1 MLLGL
6 MPGPPIR
13 HSPPWPCIAP
23 CSIAPGLSEPCRKH
37 ADITPKGAFCPG
49 VTDVPPRLPTARD
62 KARPAAQAVNVL
74 SHRRNDA
81 VLAKSQRGVV
91 SGELP
96 MKLAPAAVKQ
106 PLLIK
111 DSDTTIAIAIWTD
124 PTVIEA
130 FFMSG
135 RGY

>member
-1 MLLGL
+1 
-6 MPGPPIR
+6 
-13 HSPPWPCIAP
+13 
-23 CSIAPGLSEPCRKH
+23 
-37 ADITPKGAFCPG
+37 
-49 VTDVPPRLPTARD
+49 
-62 KARPAAQAVNVL
+62 
-74 SHRRNDA
+74 

-96 MKLAPAAVKQ
+96 MKLAPAAAKQ